1 MQLDLEF
8 IRQNF
13 PAFDVP
19 SLQGQSFLKMLVAL
33 TPVCKFRTV
42 WPGSIGSAKYSL
54 MRRIR
59 HRAWAGRKWTRR
71 VRAWPLCW
79 VWRVMS

>member
-19 SLQGQSFLKMLVAL
+19 SLQGQSFFENAG
-33 TPVCKFRTV
+33 
-42 WPGSIGSAKYSL
+42 GSYTCVQVQDRLARFYRERKVQPY
-54 MRRIR
+54 
-59 HRAWAGRKWTRR
+59 AGRNGRG
-71 VRAWPLCW
+71 PLSPG
-79 VWRVMS
+79 RYAGGAE

>member
-19 SLQGQSFLKMLVAL
+19 SFAGAII
-33 TPVCKFRTV
+33 FRKC
-42 WPGSIGSAKYSL
+42 WGLLHLRASSGSSGPLLPGA
-54 MRRIR
+54 
-59 HRAWAGRKWTRR
+59 
-71 VRAWPLCW
+71 
-79 VWRVMS
+79 

>member
-19 SLQGQSFLKMLVAL
+19 SLQGQSFFENAGGSYTCVQVQDRLARFYRERKVQPYAPYEASRLGGRRNGRGPL
-33 TPVCKFRTV
+33 S
-42 WPGSIGSAKYSL
+42 PG
-54 MRRIR
+54 RD
-59 HRAWAGRKWTRR
+59 AGC
-71 VRAWPLCW
+71 AE
-79 VWRVMS
+79 

>member
-19 SLQGQSFLKMLVAL
+19 SLQGQSFFENAGGSYTCVQ
-33 TPVCKFRTV
+33 VQDV

-54 MRRIR
+54 MRLMRR
-59 HRAWAGRKWTRR
+59 RAWAGRKWMRR
-71 VRAWPLCW
+71 ALA
-79 VWRVMS
+79 